1 VCRAV
6 NEAFETIRGPFV
18 IRQSLA
24 VKCLFTFFAVVAIVA
39 CYDETA
45 QWQTVVVAGM
55 LVCASTNAFFYRV
68 EITSQLIRK
77 RSLLGIRT
85 VPLSHVEGLSASA
98 LPNPKLLGA
107 KIDGVAL
114 TFQLSP
120 PRRRWHAR
128 NLSLL
133 IDASLMRFDW
143 KQGRQVIQWLDQRFP
158 VDDFSRSQIR
168 YCLDLLTELIES
180 RRSWKMRLAYWGKAF
195 LLGIGF
201 FAVIWVAGSLG
212 LFK

>member
-1 VCRAV
+1 M

-120 PRRRWHAR
+120 PRRRWHA
-128 NLSLL
+128 
-133 IDASLMRFDW
+133 
-143 KQGRQVIQWLDQRFP
+143 QVIQWLDQRFP
-158 VDDFSRSQIR
+158 ADDFSRSQIR